1 MLKNMAHCFNV
12 THQMEYLLAT
22 GTLRTKSGLGLMQ
35 VYSRSQSGH
44 LCILFQDNHNSY
56 LMLFL
61 FQMFSI
67 AKKVCNNVF
76 CKIIPRL
83 QVTLW

>member
-35 VYSRSQSGH
+35 VYSRSH
-44 LCILFQDNHNSY
+44 RTF
-56 LMLFL
+56 
-61 FQMFSI
+61 
-67 AKKVCNNVF
+67 VCFV
-76 CKIIPRL
+76 PG
-83 QVTLW
+83 